1 MNTRRLIDGRR
12 FAPDFTLQSYEM
24 PSIRKEDRWMPILRY
39 IMMLISA
46 VAISTIGFVM
56 LLEGQ
61 GSLVNPVQ
69 ALPILVNDAAV
80 EEGVT
85 VTVRFE
91 ITPRDNPSTTYSNTE
106 QVVQGQHTVPPGI
119 EEQLAGMHPGEV
131 KTFPLSAEE
140 GLGPR
145 DERLLQIIPTINLPV
160 EAQEGDTVADD
171 AGRTAR
177 IIWILPEK
185 ALIDFNHPLAG
196 QPLIVMLQIV
206 TIENP
211 SEDAS
216 PL

>member
-91 ITPRDNPSTTYSNTE
+91 ITPRDNPSTSYSNTE

-140 GLGPR
+140 GFGPR

>member
-1 MNTRRLIDGRR
+1 
-12 FAPDFTLQSYEM
+12 
-24 PSIRKEDRWMPILRY
+24 MPILRY

-46 VAISTIGFVM
+46 VGISTIGFAM

-61 GSLVNPVQ
+61 GPLVNPVQ
-69 ALPILVNDAAV
+69 ALPILVNDTAV

-91 ITPRDNPSTTYSNTE
+91 ITPRDNPSTSYSNTE

-140 GLGPR
+140 GFGPH

-196 QPLIVMLQIV
+196 QPLIVTLQIV
-206 TIENP
+206 TIENT